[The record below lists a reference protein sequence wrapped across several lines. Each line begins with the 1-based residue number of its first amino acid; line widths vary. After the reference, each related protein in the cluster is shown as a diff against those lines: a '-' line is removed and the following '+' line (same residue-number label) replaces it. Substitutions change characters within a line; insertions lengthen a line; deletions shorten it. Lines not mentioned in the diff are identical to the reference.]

1 MGRPAAQQQRRGRR
15 GGHPSGAQRHQQQK
29 RAAKLQR
36 QGLANPWIP
45 AEEPRHPTKRGGK
58 ARRSKAQQQGQ
69 LSHGAIAKA
78 KRQGDLARRFQTL
91 IADQFPTSWA
101 APPSQRQLLHAYNAA
116 YGTLQPQPYG
126 FKSAHQLVD
135 VLLKELLPQ
144 DDGPAAKRS
153 PKKCHSEPLRAPE
166 CSDGPAVLR
175 HGRPAQQALLWR
187 APTVACSVHPHPT
200 PSSQLHAQM
209 LRFAELMLPDQPTLR
224 RRREAVLRARVRV
237 RLRVRVRVR
246 VSLNLTLTP
255 NANPNQVL
263 RVTALA
269 QETFPGCRVELF
281 GSNAT
286 GLALHSSDF
295 DLVLRQ
301 KVRVR
306 ARVIARVS

>member
-1 MGRPAAQQQRRGRR
+1 MLATLGGPSSSQRVKQAMGRPAAQQQRRGRR

-78 KRQGDLARRFQTL
+78 KRQSDLARRFQTL

-116 YGTLQPQPYG
+116 YGTLNPQSYG

-135 VLLKELLPQ
+135 VLLKELLPE
-144 DDGPAAKRS
+144 DSGPAAKRS
-153 PKKCHSEPLRAPE
+153 PKKAHLEPPSASE

-209 LRFAELMLPDQPTLR
+209 LRFAELMLPDTPTLR
-224 RRREAVLRARVRV
+224 LRREA
-237 RLRVRVRVR
+237 
-246 VSLNLTLTP
+246 
-255 NANPNQVL
+255 VL

-269 QETFPGCRVELF
+269 QELTRTRTRTRTELE
-281 GSNAT
+281 AE
-286 GLALHSSDF
+286 AE
-295 DLVLRQ
+295 
-301 KVRVR
+301 
-306 ARVIARVS
+306 AEAEAEPEP